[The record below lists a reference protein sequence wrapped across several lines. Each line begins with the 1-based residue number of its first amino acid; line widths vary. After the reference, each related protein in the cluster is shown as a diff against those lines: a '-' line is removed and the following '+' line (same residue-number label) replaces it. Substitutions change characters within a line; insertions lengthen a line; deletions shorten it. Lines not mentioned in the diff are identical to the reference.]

1 MPEGRTS
8 FEDLRGRFP
17 WRPLRGCP
25 GRYVLAGGASAS
37 SPGELFGALAFHEAC
52 SAEVPDRVIVAAVE
66 GGGIISY
73 AKSDGTFIHTL
84 GDDAGFR
91 RKLVALGLQID

>member
-1 MPEGRTS
+1 MPTS
-8 FEDLRGRFP
+8 PATFESLRGRFP

-25 GRYVLAGGASAS
+25 GRYVLPGGPSTS
-37 SPGELFGALAFHEAC
+37 SPGDLFGELAFAEMH
-52 SAEVPDRVIVAAVE
+52 SARAADPVIVATVP

-84 GDDAGFR
+84 GDSEGFR
-91 RKLVALGLQID
+91 RKLTALGLTAD